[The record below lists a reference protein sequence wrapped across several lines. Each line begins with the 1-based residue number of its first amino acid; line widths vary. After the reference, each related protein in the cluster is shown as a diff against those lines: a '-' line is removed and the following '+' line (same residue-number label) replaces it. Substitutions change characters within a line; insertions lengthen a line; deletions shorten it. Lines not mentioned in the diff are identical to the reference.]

1 MWMKRQYARMTVS
14 CITLLAVLVVYAAA
28 VSAGSLIEPAEL
40 KTWVDNGYR
49 TKDGQRVVI
58 IDVMPNPDDLHSWF
72 AGDAAK
78 LQATMKA
85 RFGDDSAQ
93 YQSIIQ
99 LEKNGKLGHIPGSLC
114 LISHADG
121 VVANRNEGPMVAS
134 HQVGDAAHVSAMLQK
149 LGVTQDDVLVLTSSQ
164 QIPWMVCGPR
174 LWWTLY
180 YWGFSPD
187 KLKLLNGSTQ
197 GYADAGYPLEK
208 GGVQPR
214 VRPSTFS
221 VDQLP
226 SRHLQARVSLQEM
239 ISMVDSGAT
248 TNGSV
253 YLLDVRQPP
262 FAYYLKD
269 ERKADG
275 TAGSDGI
282 PDIYQMP
289 GFSYDAKTKRFTRSS
304 DKAVFNLSRM
314 LFSPDANDGKTAF
327 ATFDMKVNPP
337 IPLPNRWLAMHSSP
351 REAHLAIPLSARDA
365 AFEGMIKG
373 AHLAKTPQYN
383 ITVPAL
389 AGPDHRYKSKDE
401 LLKAFAKAGIDGAKP
416 IVIYCQTGA
425 VSSFYFYV
433 LHEVCGFTD
442 VRMYDGSWL
451 EWGNMTAFE
460 PADAYYV
467 RHDAEMVFPAYPS
480 LMPVVGIFD
489 GHNNY
494 LEWDGS
500 RLVDTVTGEP
510 VSESHVKLGGH
521 MKGNMRWDTLHR
533 SEHVVFR
540 ASEKIQDPNRYQT
553 FNRNTDWLPKDTA
566 PDCMDSADMIGREDA
581 K

>member
-58 IDVMPNPDDLHSWF
+58 IDVVPNPDDLHSWF

-314 LFSPDANDGKTAF
+314 LFSPD
-327 ATFDMKVNPP
+327 
-337 IPLPNRWLAMHSSP
+337 R
-351 REAHLAIPLSARDA
+351 
-365 AFEGMIKG
+365 
-373 AHLAKTPQYN
+373 
-383 ITVPAL
+383 
-389 AGPDHRYKSKDE
+389 KS
-401 LLKAFAKAGIDGAKP
+401 
-416 IVIYCQTGA
+416 
-425 VSSFYFYV
+425 
-433 LHEVCGFTD
+433 
-442 VRMYDGSWL
+442 
-451 EWGNMTAFE
+451 
-460 PADAYYV
+460 
-467 RHDAEMVFPAYPS
+467 
-480 LMPVVGIFD
+480 VV
-489 GHNNY
+489 
-494 LEWDGS
+494 
-500 RLVDTVTGEP
+500 
-510 VSESHVKLGGH
+510 
-521 MKGNMRWDTLHR
+521 
-533 SEHVVFR
+533 
-540 ASEKIQDPNRYQT
+540 
-553 FNRNTDWLPKDTA
+553 
-566 PDCMDSADMIGREDA
+566 
-581 K
+581 